1 MKEQNQLEGQEA
13 EMRYKSQME
22 KIKKKGRADSRDK
35 SEKDRGT
42 EMKPGTEKAMF
53 AEEKSE
59 EEMEQE
65 LETLLNQPQEQK
77 KKRRSPLAAVKNIR
91 NWSPKK
97 KKCGA
102 AVLAVAAAV
111 LVLRALAGGKSSAP
125 AVASMPLE
133 RGDVVSTLSLT
144 GPISG
149 TDSADVVS
157 NLHAEVLEIRVKEGD
172 RVEKGQVL
180 AVLDRTDAQKEVDI
194 AQNSYEL
201 AVSEYNE
208 NIRDT
213 RNGYE
218 KAVHCRINA
227 RNGADLIKIMTTG
240 GVFSQGDKAT
250 PHSHFSQEEIRAAVE
265 EAENMGSYVST
276 HAQATRGIKMALKN
290 GVKCI
295 EHGFYL
301 DEECIELM
309 VKNDCYL
316 VPTLAIMHA
325 SKLYFQEKEGVL
337 PYLKEKTEKSYEAHY
352 RSLEMARKARI
363 TVGVGCDFLGDAAFG
378 CPYSEATLEL
388 ERLCVA
394 GYTPMEVITMA
405 TKVNA
410 RLLQMED
417 QLGTLE
423 TGKLADVLLVEGRP
437 DEDIRVLRRSDHVK
451 LVVQD
456 GRIVKNAMPHTAK
469 A

>member
-1 MKEQNQLEGQEA
+1 MIVL
-13 EMRYKSQME
+13 
-22 KIKKKGRADSRDK
+22 KGRVLDGNGGAPIEKGAVVLEDNRIRLVCRQ
-35 SEKDRGT
+35 SELPDDPT
-42 EMKPGTEKAMF
+42 VEVY
-53 AEEKSE
+53 
-59 EEMEQE
+59 E
-65 LETLLNQPQEQK
+65 LENGTIMPGLIDAHVHMGWGSATAVDWISMTPQL
-77 KKRRSPLAAVKNIR
+77 SMA
-91 NWSPKK
+91 
-97 KKCGA
+97 
-102 AVLAVAAAV
+102 
-111 LVLRALAGGKSSAP
+111 RALRDMAQLRQQGYTAFRDLGSDVLLMRP
-125 AVASMPLE
+125 AVAEGLLDVPRIFGAGRIISQIGGH
-133 RGDVVSTLSLT
+133 GDVYQKLSLEASQRAYSPAFIVN
-144 GPISG
+144 GV
-149 TDSADVVS
+149 D
-157 NLHAEVLEIRVKEGD
+157 EVR
-172 RVEKGQVL
+172 R
-180 AVLDRTDAQKEVDI
+180 A
-194 AQNSYEL
+194 
-201 AVSEYNE
+201 
-208 NIRDT
+208 
-213 RNGYE
+213 
-218 KAVHCRINA
+218 CRINA

-325 SKLYFQEKEGVL
+325 SKLYFQGKEGVL

>member
-1 MKEQNQLEGQEA
+1 MIVLKGRVLDGNGGAPIEKGAVVLEDNRIRLVCRQNQLPDDPTA
-13 EMRYKSQME
+13 EVY
-22 KIKKKGRADSRDK
+22 
-35 SEKDRGT
+35 
-42 EMKPGTEKAMF
+42 
-53 AEEKSE
+53 
-59 EEMEQE
+59 E
-65 LETLLNQPQEQK
+65 LEDGTIMPGLIDAHVHMGWGSATAVDWISMTPQL
-77 KKRRSPLAAVKNIR
+77 SMA
-91 NWSPKK
+91 
-97 KKCGA
+97 
-102 AVLAVAAAV
+102 
-111 LVLRALAGGKSSAP
+111 RALRDMAQLRQQGYTAFRDLGSDVLLMRP
-125 AVASMPLE
+125 AVAEGLLDVPRIFGAGRIISQNGGH
-133 RGDVVSTLSLT
+133 GDVYQKLSLEASQRAYSPAFIVN
-144 GPISG
+144 GV
-149 TDSADVVS
+149 D
-157 NLHAEVLEIRVKEGD
+157 EVR
-172 RVEKGQVL
+172 R
-180 AVLDRTDAQKEVDI
+180 A
-194 AQNSYEL
+194 
-201 AVSEYNE
+201 
-208 NIRDT
+208 
-213 RNGYE
+213 
-218 KAVHCRINA
+218 CRINA

-325 SKLYFQEKEGVL
+325 SKLYFQGKEGVL

-352 RSLEMARKARI
+352 RSLEMARKAHI

>member
-1 MKEQNQLEGQEA
+1 MIVLKGRVLDGNGGAPIEKGAVVLEDNRIRLVCRQNQLPDDPTA
-13 EMRYKSQME
+13 EVY
-22 KIKKKGRADSRDK
+22 
-35 SEKDRGT
+35 
-42 EMKPGTEKAMF
+42 
-53 AEEKSE
+53 
-59 EEMEQE
+59 E
-65 LETLLNQPQEQK
+65 LEDGTIMPGLIDAHVHMGWGSATAVDWISMTPQL
-77 KKRRSPLAAVKNIR
+77 SMA
-91 NWSPKK
+91 
-97 KKCGA
+97 
-102 AVLAVAAAV
+102 
-111 LVLRALAGGKSSAP
+111 RALRDMAQLRQQGYTAFRDLGSDVLLMRP
-125 AVASMPLE
+125 AVAEGLLDVPRIFGAGRIISQIGGH
-133 RGDVVSTLSLT
+133 GDVYQKLSLEASQRAYSPAFIVN
-144 GPISG
+144 GV
-149 TDSADVVS
+149 D
-157 NLHAEVLEIRVKEGD
+157 EVR
-172 RVEKGQVL
+172 R
-180 AVLDRTDAQKEVDI
+180 A
-194 AQNSYEL
+194 
-201 AVSEYNE
+201 
-208 NIRDT
+208 
-213 RNGYE
+213 
-218 KAVHCRINA
+218 CRINA

-325 SKLYFQEKEGVL
+325 SKLYFQGKEGVL
-337 PYLKEKTEKSYEAHY
+337 PYLKEKTERSYEAHY
-352 RSLEMARKARI
+352 RSLEMARKAHI
-363 TVGVGCDFLGDAAFG
+363 TVGVGYDFLGDAAFG

>member
-1 MKEQNQLEGQEA
+1 MIVLKGRVLDGNGGAPIEKGAVVLEDNRIRLVCRQNQLPDDPTA
-13 EMRYKSQME
+13 EVY
-22 KIKKKGRADSRDK
+22 
-35 SEKDRGT
+35 
-42 EMKPGTEKAMF
+42 
-53 AEEKSE
+53 
-59 EEMEQE
+59 E
-65 LETLLNQPQEQK
+65 LEDGTIMPGLIDAHVHMGWGSATAVDWISMTPQL
-77 KKRRSPLAAVKNIR
+77 SMA
-91 NWSPKK
+91 
-97 KKCGA
+97 
-102 AVLAVAAAV
+102 
-111 LVLRALAGGKSSAP
+111 RALRDMAQLRQQGYTAFRDLGSDVLLMRP
-125 AVASMPLE
+125 AVAEGLLDVPRIFGAGRIISQIGGH
-133 RGDVVSTLSLT
+133 GDVYQKLSLEASQRAYSPAFIVN
-144 GPISG
+144 GV
-149 TDSADVVS
+149 D
-157 NLHAEVLEIRVKEGD
+157 EVR
-172 RVEKGQVL
+172 R
-180 AVLDRTDAQKEVDI
+180 A
-194 AQNSYEL
+194 
-201 AVSEYNE
+201 
-208 NIRDT
+208 
-213 RNGYE
+213 
-218 KAVHCRINA
+218 CRINA

-325 SKLYFQEKEGVL
+325 SKLYFQGKEGVL
-337 PYLKEKTEKSYEAHY
+337 PYLKEKTERSYEAHY
-352 RSLEMARKARI
+352 RSLEMARKAHI
-363 TVGVGCDFLGDAAFG
+363 TVGVGCDFLGDSAFG

-423 TGKLADVLLVEGRP
+423 TGKLADVLLVDGKP

>member
-1 MKEQNQLEGQEA
+1 MIVL
-13 EMRYKSQME
+13 
-22 KIKKKGRADSRDK
+22 KGRVLDGNGGAPIEKGAVVLEDNRIRLVCQQSELPDDS
-35 SEKDRGT
+35 T
-42 EMKPGTEKAMF
+42 
-53 AEEKSE
+53 AEVY
-59 EEMEQE
+59 E
-65 LETLLNQPQEQK
+65 LENGTIMPGLIDAHVHMGWGSATAVDWISMTPQL
-77 KKRRSPLAAVKNIR
+77 SIA
-91 NWSPKK
+91 
-97 KKCGA
+97 
-102 AVLAVAAAV
+102 
-111 LVLRALAGGKSSAP
+111 RALRDMAQLRQQGYTAFRDLGSDVLLMRP
-125 AVASMPLE
+125 AVAEGLLDVPRIFGAGRIISQIGGH
-133 RGDVVSTLSLT
+133 GDVYQKLSLEASQRAYSPAFIVN
-144 GPISG
+144 GV
-149 TDSADVVS
+149 D
-157 NLHAEVLEIRVKEGD
+157 EVR
-172 RVEKGQVL
+172 R
-180 AVLDRTDAQKEVDI
+180 A
-194 AQNSYEL
+194 
-201 AVSEYNE
+201 
-208 NIRDT
+208 
-213 RNGYE
+213 
-218 KAVHCRINA
+218 CRINA

-423 TGKLADVLLVEGRP
+423 SGKLADVLLVEGRP

-451 LVVQD
+451 LVIQD

>member
-1 MKEQNQLEGQEA
+1 MIVLKGRVLDGNGGAPIEKGAVVLEDNRIRLVCRQNQLPDDPTA
-13 EMRYKSQME
+13 EVY
-22 KIKKKGRADSRDK
+22 
-35 SEKDRGT
+35 
-42 EMKPGTEKAMF
+42 
-53 AEEKSE
+53 
-59 EEMEQE
+59 E
-65 LETLLNQPQEQK
+65 LEDGTIMPGLIDAHVHMGWGSATAVDWISMTPQL
-77 KKRRSPLAAVKNIR
+77 SMA
-91 NWSPKK
+91 
-97 KKCGA
+97 
-102 AVLAVAAAV
+102 
-111 LVLRALAGGKSSAP
+111 RALRDMAQLRQQGYTAFRDLGSDVLLMRP
-125 AVASMPLE
+125 AVAEGLLDVPRIFGAGRIISQIGGH
-133 RGDVVSTLSLT
+133 GDVYQKLSLEASQRAYSPAFIVN
-144 GPISG
+144 GV
-149 TDSADVVS
+149 D
-157 NLHAEVLEIRVKEGD
+157 EVR
-172 RVEKGQVL
+172 R
-180 AVLDRTDAQKEVDI
+180 A
-194 AQNSYEL
+194 
-201 AVSEYNE
+201 
-208 NIRDT
+208 
-213 RNGYE
+213 
-218 KAVHCRINA
+218 CRINA

-325 SKLYFQEKEGVL
+325 SKLYFQGKEGVL
-337 PYLKEKTEKSYEAHY
+337 PYLKEKTERSYEAHY
-352 RSLEMARKARI
+352 RSLEMARKAHI
-363 TVGVGCDFLGDAAFG
+363 TVGVGCDFLGDAAFR

>member
-1 MKEQNQLEGQEA
+1 MIVL
-13 EMRYKSQME
+13 
-22 KIKKKGRADSRDK
+22 KGRVLDGNGGAPIEKGAVVLEDNRIRLVCRQ
-35 SEKDRGT
+35 SELPDDPT
-42 EMKPGTEKAMF
+42 
-53 AEEKSE
+53 AEVY
-59 EEMEQE
+59 E
-65 LETLLNQPQEQK
+65 LEDGTIMPGLIDAHVHMGWGSATAVDWISMTPQL
-77 KKRRSPLAAVKNIR
+77 SMA
-91 NWSPKK
+91 
-97 KKCGA
+97 
-102 AVLAVAAAV
+102 
-111 LVLRALAGGKSSAP
+111 RALRDMAQLRQQGYTAFRDLGSDVLLMRP
-125 AVASMPLE
+125 AVAEGLLDVPRIFGAGRIISQIGGH
-133 RGDVVSTLSLT
+133 GDVYQKLSLEASQRAYSPAFIVN
-144 GPISG
+144 GV
-149 TDSADVVS
+149 D
-157 NLHAEVLEIRVKEGD
+157 EVR
-172 RVEKGQVL
+172 R
-180 AVLDRTDAQKEVDI
+180 A
-194 AQNSYEL
+194 
-201 AVSEYNE
+201 
-208 NIRDT
+208 
-213 RNGYE
+213 
-218 KAVHCRINA
+218 CRINA

-316 VPTLAIMHA
+316 VPTPAIMHA
-325 SKLYFQEKEGVL
+325 SKLYFQGKEGVL
-337 PYLKEKTEKSYEAHY
+337 PYLKEKTERSYEAHY
-352 RSLEMARKARI
+352 RSLEMARKAHI

-423 TGKLADVLLVEGRP
+423 TGKLADVLLVEGKP

>member
-1 MKEQNQLEGQEA
+1 MIVL
-13 EMRYKSQME
+13 
-22 KIKKKGRADSRDK
+22 KGRVLDGNGGAPIEKGAVVLEDNRIRMVCRQ
-35 SEKDRGT
+35 SELPDDPT
-42 EMKPGTEKAMF
+42 
-53 AEEKSE
+53 AEVY
-59 EEMEQE
+59 E
-65 LETLLNQPQEQK
+65 LEDGTIMPGLIDAHVHMGWGSATAVDWISMTPQLSMARALRDMAQLRQQGYTAFRDLGSDVLLM
-77 KKRRSPLAAVKNIR
+77 RS
-91 NWSPKK
+91 
-97 KKCGA
+97 
-102 AVLAVAAAV
+102 AVAEGLLDV
-111 LVLRALAGGKSSAP
+111 PRIFGAGRIISQIDGH
-125 AVASMPLE
+125 
-133 RGDVVSTLSLT
+133 GDVYQKLSLEASQRAYSPAFIVN
-144 GPISG
+144 GV
-149 TDSADVVS
+149 D
-157 NLHAEVLEIRVKEGD
+157 EVR
-172 RVEKGQVL
+172 R
-180 AVLDRTDAQKEVDI
+180 A
-194 AQNSYEL
+194 
-201 AVSEYNE
+201 
-208 NIRDT
+208 
-213 RNGYE
+213 
-218 KAVHCRINA
+218 CRINA

-325 SKLYFQEKEGVL
+325 SKLYFQGKEGVL

-352 RSLEMARKARI
+352 RSLEMARKAHI

>member
-1 MKEQNQLEGQEA
+1 MIVL
-13 EMRYKSQME
+13 
-22 KIKKKGRADSRDK
+22 KGRVLDGNGGAPIEKGAVVLEDNRIRMVCRQ
-35 SEKDRGT
+35 SELPDDPT
-42 EMKPGTEKAMF
+42 
-53 AEEKSE
+53 AEVY
-59 EEMEQE
+59 E
-65 LETLLNQPQEQK
+65 LEDGTIMPGLIDAHVHMGWGSATAVDWISMTPQL
-77 KKRRSPLAAVKNIR
+77 SMA
-91 NWSPKK
+91 
-97 KKCGA
+97 
-102 AVLAVAAAV
+102 
-111 LVLRALAGGKSSAP
+111 RALRDMAQLRQQGYTAFRDLGSDVLLMRP
-125 AVASMPLE
+125 AVAEGLLDVPRIFGAGRIISQIGGH
-133 RGDVVSTLSLT
+133 GDVYQKLSLEASQRAYSPAFIVN
-144 GPISG
+144 GV
-149 TDSADVVS
+149 D
-157 NLHAEVLEIRVKEGD
+157 EVR
-172 RVEKGQVL
+172 R
-180 AVLDRTDAQKEVDI
+180 A
-194 AQNSYEL
+194 
-201 AVSEYNE
+201 
-208 NIRDT
+208 
-213 RNGYE
+213 
-218 KAVHCRINA
+218 CRINA

-325 SKLYFQEKEGVL
+325 SKLYFQGKEGVL

-352 RSLEMARKARI
+352 RALEMARKAHI

>member
-1 MKEQNQLEGQEA
+1 MIVL
-13 EMRYKSQME
+13 
-22 KIKKKGRADSRDK
+22 KGRVLDGNGGAPI
-35 SEKDRGT
+35 EKGAVVLEDNRIRLVCQQSQLPDNPT
-42 EMKPGTEKAMF
+42 
-53 AEEKSE
+53 AEVY
-59 EEMEQE
+59 E
-65 LETLLNQPQEQK
+65 LEDGTIMPGLIDAHVHMGWGSATAVDWISMTPQL
-77 KKRRSPLAAVKNIR
+77 SMA
-91 NWSPKK
+91 
-97 KKCGA
+97 
-102 AVLAVAAAV
+102 
-111 LVLRALAGGKSSAP
+111 RALRDMAQLRQQGYTAFRDLGSDVLLMRP
-125 AVASMPLE
+125 AVAEGLLDVPRIFSAG
-133 RGDVVSTLSLT
+133 RIISQIGGHGDVYQKLSLEASQRAYSPAFIVN
-144 GPISG
+144 GV
-149 TDSADVVS
+149 D
-157 NLHAEVLEIRVKEGD
+157 EVR
-172 RVEKGQVL
+172 R
-180 AVLDRTDAQKEVDI
+180 A
-194 AQNSYEL
+194 
-201 AVSEYNE
+201 
-208 NIRDT
+208 
-213 RNGYE
+213 
-218 KAVHCRINA
+218 CRINA

-325 SKLYFQEKEGVL
+325 SKLYFQGKEGVL

-363 TVGVGCDFLGDAAFG
+363 TVGVGCDFLGDTAFG

>member
-1 MKEQNQLEGQEA
+1 MIVLKGRVLDGNGGAPIEKGAVVLEDNRIRLVCRQNQLPDDPTA
-13 EMRYKSQME
+13 EVY
-22 KIKKKGRADSRDK
+22 
-35 SEKDRGT
+35 
-42 EMKPGTEKAMF
+42 
-53 AEEKSE
+53 
-59 EEMEQE
+59 E
-65 LETLLNQPQEQK
+65 LEDGTIMPGLIDAHVHMGWGSATAVDWISMTPQL
-77 KKRRSPLAAVKNIR
+77 SMA
-91 NWSPKK
+91 
-97 KKCGA
+97 
-102 AVLAVAAAV
+102 
-111 LVLRALAGGKSSAP
+111 RALRDMAQLRQQGYTAFRDLGSDVLLMRP
-125 AVASMPLE
+125 AVAEGLLDVPRIFGAGRIISQIGGH
-133 RGDVVSTLSLT
+133 GDVYQKLSLEASQRAYSPAFIVN
-144 GPISG
+144 GV
-149 TDSADVVS
+149 D
-157 NLHAEVLEIRVKEGD
+157 EVR
-172 RVEKGQVL
+172 R
-180 AVLDRTDAQKEVDI
+180 A
-194 AQNSYEL
+194 
-201 AVSEYNE
+201 
-208 NIRDT
+208 
-213 RNGYE
+213 
-218 KAVHCRINA
+218 CRINA

-325 SKLYFQEKEGVL
+325 SKLYFQGKEGVL

-352 RSLEMARKARI
+352 RSLEMARKAHI

-423 TGKLADVLLVEGRP
+423 TGKLADVLLVDGKP

-451 LVVQD
+451 LVIQD

>member
-1 MKEQNQLEGQEA
+1 MIVL
-13 EMRYKSQME
+13 
-22 KIKKKGRADSRDK
+22 KGRVLDGNGGAPIEKGAVVLEDNRIRLVCRQ
-35 SEKDRGT
+35 SELPDDPT
-42 EMKPGTEKAMF
+42 
-53 AEEKSE
+53 AEVY
-59 EEMEQE
+59 E
-65 LETLLNQPQEQK
+65 LENGTIMPGLIDAHVHMGWGSATAVDWISMTPQL
-77 KKRRSPLAAVKNIR
+77 SMA
-91 NWSPKK
+91 
-97 KKCGA
+97 
-102 AVLAVAAAV
+102 
-111 LVLRALAGGKSSAP
+111 RALRDMAQLRQQGYTAFRDLGSDVLLMRP
-125 AVASMPLE
+125 AVAEGLLDVPRIFGAGRIISQIGGH
-133 RGDVVSTLSLT
+133 GDVYQKLSLEASQRAYSPAFIVN
-144 GPISG
+144 GV
-149 TDSADVVS
+149 D
-157 NLHAEVLEIRVKEGD
+157 EVR
-172 RVEKGQVL
+172 R
-180 AVLDRTDAQKEVDI
+180 A
-194 AQNSYEL
+194 
-201 AVSEYNE
+201 
-208 NIRDT
+208 
-213 RNGYE
+213 
-218 KAVHCRINA
+218 CRINA

-325 SKLYFQEKEGVL
+325 SKLYFQGKEGVL

-352 RSLEMARKARI
+352 RSLEMARKAHI

-378 CPYSEATLEL
+378 CSYSEATLEL

-423 TGKLADVLLVEGRP
+423 SGKLADVLLVEGRP

-451 LVVQD
+451 LVIQD

>member
-1 MKEQNQLEGQEA
+1 MIVL
-13 EMRYKSQME
+13 
-22 KIKKKGRADSRDK
+22 KGRVLDGNGGAPIEKGAVVLEDDRIRLVCRQ
-35 SEKDRGT
+35 SELPDDPT
-42 EMKPGTEKAMF
+42 
-53 AEEKSE
+53 AEVY
-59 EEMEQE
+59 E
-65 LETLLNQPQEQK
+65 LEDGTIMPGLIDAHVHMGWGSATAVDWISMTPQL
-77 KKRRSPLAAVKNIR
+77 SMA
-91 NWSPKK
+91 
-97 KKCGA
+97 
-102 AVLAVAAAV
+102 
-111 LVLRALAGGKSSAP
+111 RALRDMAQLRQQGYTAFRDLGSDVLLMRP
-125 AVASMPLE
+125 AVAEGLLDVPRIFGAGRIISQIGG
-133 RGDVVSTLSLT
+133 RGDVYQKLSLEASQRAYSPAFIVN
-144 GPISG
+144 GV
-149 TDSADVVS
+149 D
-157 NLHAEVLEIRVKEGD
+157 EVR
-172 RVEKGQVL
+172 R
-180 AVLDRTDAQKEVDI
+180 A
-194 AQNSYEL
+194 
-201 AVSEYNE
+201 
-208 NIRDT
+208 
-213 RNGYE
+213 
-218 KAVHCRINA
+218 CRINA

-250 PHSHFSQEEIRAAVE
+250 PHSHFSQEEIRVAVE

-325 SKLYFQEKEGVL
+325 SKLYFQGKEGVL
-337 PYLKEKTEKSYEAHY
+337 PYLKEKTERSYEAHY
-352 RSLEMARKARI
+352 RSLEMARKAHI

-378 CPYSEATLEL
+378 CSYSEATLEL

>member
-1 MKEQNQLEGQEA
+1 MIVL
-13 EMRYKSQME
+13 
-22 KIKKKGRADSRDK
+22 KGRVLDGNGGAPIEKGAVVLEDNRIRLVCRQ
-35 SEKDRGT
+35 SELPDDPT
-42 EMKPGTEKAMF
+42 VEVY
-53 AEEKSE
+53 
-59 EEMEQE
+59 E
-65 LETLLNQPQEQK
+65 LENGTIMPGLIDAHVHMGWGSATAVDWISMTPQL
-77 KKRRSPLAAVKNIR
+77 SMA
-91 NWSPKK
+91 
-97 KKCGA
+97 
-102 AVLAVAAAV
+102 
-111 LVLRALAGGKSSAP
+111 RALRDMAQLRQQGYTAFRDLGSDVLLMRP
-125 AVASMPLE
+125 AVAEGLLDVPRIFGAGRIISQIGGH
-133 RGDVVSTLSLT
+133 GDVYQKLSLEASQRAYSPAFIVN
-144 GPISG
+144 GV
-149 TDSADVVS
+149 D
-157 NLHAEVLEIRVKEGD
+157 EVR
-172 RVEKGQVL
+172 R
-180 AVLDRTDAQKEVDI
+180 A
-194 AQNSYEL
+194 
-201 AVSEYNE
+201 
-208 NIRDT
+208 
-213 RNGYE
+213 
-218 KAVHCRINA
+218 CRINA

-276 HAQATRGIKMALKN
+276 HAQVTRGIKMALKN

-325 SKLYFQEKEGVL
+325 SKLYFQGKEGVL

-410 RLLQMED
+410 RLLQMEE

-423 TGKLADVLLVEGRP
+423 SGKLADVLLVDGKP

-451 LVVQD
+451 LVIQD

>member
-1 MKEQNQLEGQEA
+1 MIVL
-13 EMRYKSQME
+13 
-22 KIKKKGRADSRDK
+22 KGRVLDGNGGAPIEKGAVVLEDDRIRLVCQQ
-35 SEKDRGT
+35 SELPDDPT
-42 EMKPGTEKAMF
+42 
-53 AEEKSE
+53 AEVY
-59 EEMEQE
+59 E
-65 LETLLNQPQEQK
+65 LEDGTIMPGLIDAHVHMGWGSATAVDWISMTPQL
-77 KKRRSPLAAVKNIR
+77 SMA
-91 NWSPKK
+91 
-97 KKCGA
+97 
-102 AVLAVAAAV
+102 
-111 LVLRALAGGKSSAP
+111 RALRDMAQLRQQGYTAFRDLGSDVLLMRP
-125 AVASMPLE
+125 AVAEGLLDVPRIFGAGRIISQIGGH
-133 RGDVVSTLSLT
+133 GDVYQKLSLEASQRAYSPAFIVN
-144 GPISG
+144 GV
-149 TDSADVVS
+149 D
-157 NLHAEVLEIRVKEGD
+157 EVR
-172 RVEKGQVL
+172 R
-180 AVLDRTDAQKEVDI
+180 A
-194 AQNSYEL
+194 
-201 AVSEYNE
+201 
-208 NIRDT
+208 
-213 RNGYE
+213 
-218 KAVHCRINA
+218 CRINA

-325 SKLYFQEKEGVL
+325 SKLYFQGKEGVL
-337 PYLKEKTEKSYEAHY
+337 PYLKEKTERSYETHY
-352 RSLEMARKARI
+352 RSLEMARKAHI

-423 TGKLADVLLVEGRP
+423 SGKLADVLLVEGKP

>member
-1 MKEQNQLEGQEA
+1 MIVL
-13 EMRYKSQME
+13 
-22 KIKKKGRADSRDK
+22 KGRVLDGNGGAPIEKGAVVLEDDRIRLACRQ
-35 SEKDRGT
+35 SELPDDPT
-42 EMKPGTEKAMF
+42 
-53 AEEKSE
+53 AEVY
-59 EEMEQE
+59 E
-65 LETLLNQPQEQK
+65 LEDGTIMPGLIDAHVHMGWGSATAVDWISMTPQL
-77 KKRRSPLAAVKNIR
+77 SMA
-91 NWSPKK
+91 
-97 KKCGA
+97 
-102 AVLAVAAAV
+102 
-111 LVLRALAGGKSSAP
+111 RALRDMAQLRQQGYTAFRDLGSDVLLMRP
-125 AVASMPLE
+125 AVAEGLLDVPRIFGAGRIISQIGGH
-133 RGDVVSTLSLT
+133 GDVYQKLSLEASQRAYSPAFIVN
-144 GPISG
+144 GV
-149 TDSADVVS
+149 D
-157 NLHAEVLEIRVKEGD
+157 EVR
-172 RVEKGQVL
+172 R
-180 AVLDRTDAQKEVDI
+180 A
-194 AQNSYEL
+194 
-201 AVSEYNE
+201 
-208 NIRDT
+208 
-213 RNGYE
+213 
-218 KAVHCRINA
+218 CRINA

-325 SKLYFQEKEGVL
+325 SKLYFQGKEGVL
-337 PYLKEKTEKSYEAHY
+337 PYLKEKTERSYEAHY
-352 RSLEMARKARI
+352 RSLEMARKAHI

>member
-1 MKEQNQLEGQEA
+1 MIVL
-13 EMRYKSQME
+13 
-22 KIKKKGRADSRDK
+22 KGRVLDGNGGAPIEKGAVVLEDNRIRLVCRQ
-35 SEKDRGT
+35 SELPDDPT
-42 EMKPGTEKAMF
+42 
-53 AEEKSE
+53 AEVY
-59 EEMEQE
+59 E
-65 LETLLNQPQEQK
+65 LEDGTIMPGLIDAHVHMGWGSATAVDWISMTPQL
-77 KKRRSPLAAVKNIR
+77 SMA
-91 NWSPKK
+91 
-97 KKCGA
+97 
-102 AVLAVAAAV
+102 
-111 LVLRALAGGKSSAP
+111 RALRDMAQLRQQGYTAFRDLGSDVLLMRP
-125 AVASMPLE
+125 AVAEGLLDVPRIFGAGRIISQIGGH
-133 RGDVVSTLSLT
+133 GDVYQKLSLEASQRAYSPAFIVN
-144 GPISG
+144 GV
-149 TDSADVVS
+149 D
-157 NLHAEVLEIRVKEGD
+157 EVR
-172 RVEKGQVL
+172 R
-180 AVLDRTDAQKEVDI
+180 A
-194 AQNSYEL
+194 
-201 AVSEYNE
+201 
-208 NIRDT
+208 
-213 RNGYE
+213 
-218 KAVHCRINA
+218 CRINA

-250 PHSHFSQEEIRAAVE
+250 PHSHFSQEIRAAVE

-325 SKLYFQEKEGVL
+325 SKLYFQGKEGVL
-337 PYLKEKTEKSYEAHY
+337 PYLKEKTERSYEAHY
-352 RSLEMARKARI
+352 RSLEMARKAHI

>member
-1 MKEQNQLEGQEA
+1 MLEDNRIRMVCRQSELPDDPTA
-13 EMRYKSQME
+13 EVY
-22 KIKKKGRADSRDK
+22 
-35 SEKDRGT
+35 
-42 EMKPGTEKAMF
+42 
-53 AEEKSE
+53 
-59 EEMEQE
+59 E
-65 LETLLNQPQEQK
+65 LEDGTIMPGLIDAHVHMGWGSATAVDWISMTPQLSMARALRDMAQLRQQGYTAFRDLGSDVLLM
-77 KKRRSPLAAVKNIR
+77 RS
-91 NWSPKK
+91 
-97 KKCGA
+97 
-102 AVLAVAAAV
+102 AVAEGLLDV
-111 LVLRALAGGKSSAP
+111 PRIFGAGRIISQIGGH
-125 AVASMPLE
+125 
-133 RGDVVSTLSLT
+133 GDVYQKLSLEASQRAYSPAFIVN
-144 GPISG
+144 GV
-149 TDSADVVS
+149 D
-157 NLHAEVLEIRVKEGD
+157 EVR
-172 RVEKGQVL
+172 R
-180 AVLDRTDAQKEVDI
+180 A
-194 AQNSYEL
+194 
-201 AVSEYNE
+201 
-208 NIRDT
+208 
-213 RNGYE
+213 
-218 KAVHCRINA
+218 CRINA

-325 SKLYFQEKEGVL
+325 SKLYFQGKEGVL

-352 RSLEMARKARI
+352 RSLEMARKAHI

>member
-1 MKEQNQLEGQEA
+1 MIVL
-13 EMRYKSQME
+13 
-22 KIKKKGRADSRDK
+22 KGRVLDGNGGAPIEKGAVVLEDNRIRLVCRQ
-35 SEKDRGT
+35 SELPDDPT
-42 EMKPGTEKAMF
+42 
-53 AEEKSE
+53 AEVY
-59 EEMEQE
+59 E
-65 LETLLNQPQEQK
+65 LENGTIMPGLIDAHVHMGWGSATAVDWISMTPQL
-77 KKRRSPLAAVKNIR
+77 SMA
-91 NWSPKK
+91 
-97 KKCGA
+97 
-102 AVLAVAAAV
+102 
-111 LVLRALAGGKSSAP
+111 RALRDMAQLRQQGYTAFRDLGSDVLLMRP
-125 AVASMPLE
+125 AVAEGLLDVPRIFGAGRIISQIGGH
-133 RGDVVSTLSLT
+133 GDVYQKLSLEASQRAYSPAFIVN
-144 GPISG
+144 GV
-149 TDSADVVS
+149 D
-157 NLHAEVLEIRVKEGD
+157 EVR
-172 RVEKGQVL
+172 R
-180 AVLDRTDAQKEVDI
+180 A
-194 AQNSYEL
+194 
-201 AVSEYNE
+201 
-208 NIRDT
+208 
-213 RNGYE
+213 
-218 KAVHCRINA
+218 CRINA

-325 SKLYFQEKEGVL
+325 SKLYFQGKEGVL

-352 RSLEMARKARI
+352 RSLEMARKAHI

-378 CPYSEATLEL
+378 CSYSEATLEL

-423 TGKLADVLLVEGRP
+423 TGKLADVLLVDGKP
-437 DEDIRVLRRSDHVK
+437 DENIRVLRRSDHVK
-451 LVVQD
+451 LVIQD

>member
-1 MKEQNQLEGQEA
+1 MIVL
-13 EMRYKSQME
+13 
-22 KIKKKGRADSRDK
+22 KGRVLDGNGGAPIEKGAVVLEDNRIRMVCRQ
-35 SEKDRGT
+35 SELPDDPT
-42 EMKPGTEKAMF
+42 
-53 AEEKSE
+53 AEVY
-59 EEMEQE
+59 E
-65 LETLLNQPQEQK
+65 LEDGTIMPGLIDAHVHMGWGSATAVDWISMTPQL
-77 KKRRSPLAAVKNIR
+77 SMA
-91 NWSPKK
+91 
-97 KKCGA
+97 
-102 AVLAVAAAV
+102 
-111 LVLRALAGGKSSAP
+111 RALRDMAQLRQQGYTAFRDLGSDVLLMRP
-125 AVASMPLE
+125 AVAEGLLDVPRIFGAGRIISQIGGH
-133 RGDVVSTLSLT
+133 GDVYQKLSLEASQRAYSPAFIDN
-144 GPISG
+144 GV
-149 TDSADVVS
+149 D
-157 NLHAEVLEIRVKEGD
+157 EVR
-172 RVEKGQVL
+172 R
-180 AVLDRTDAQKEVDI
+180 A
-194 AQNSYEL
+194 
-201 AVSEYNE
+201 
-208 NIRDT
+208 
-213 RNGYE
+213 
-218 KAVHCRINA
+218 CRINA

-276 HAQATRGIKMALKN
+276 HAQATRGIKIALKN

-325 SKLYFQEKEGVL
+325 SKLYFQGKEGVL
-337 PYLKEKTEKSYEAHY
+337 PYLKEKTERSYEAHY
-352 RSLEMARKARI
+352 RSLEMARKAHI

-378 CPYSEATLEL
+378 CSYSEATLEL

>member
-1 MKEQNQLEGQEA
+1 MIVL
-13 EMRYKSQME
+13 
-22 KIKKKGRADSRDK
+22 KGRVLDGNGGAPIEKGAVVLEDNRIRLVCRQ
-35 SEKDRGT
+35 SELPDDPT
-42 EMKPGTEKAMF
+42 
-53 AEEKSE
+53 AEVY
-59 EEMEQE
+59 E
-65 LETLLNQPQEQK
+65 LEDGTIMPGLIDAHVHMGWGSATAVDWISMTPQL
-77 KKRRSPLAAVKNIR
+77 SMA
-91 NWSPKK
+91 
-97 KKCGA
+97 
-102 AVLAVAAAV
+102 
-111 LVLRALAGGKSSAP
+111 RALRDMAQLRQQGYTAFRDLGSDVLLMRP
-125 AVASMPLE
+125 AVAEGLLDVPRIFGAGRIISQIGGH
-133 RGDVVSTLSLT
+133 GDVYQKLSLEASQRAYSPAFIVN
-144 GPISG
+144 GV
-149 TDSADVVS
+149 D
-157 NLHAEVLEIRVKEGD
+157 EVR
-172 RVEKGQVL
+172 R
-180 AVLDRTDAQKEVDI
+180 A
-194 AQNSYEL
+194 
-201 AVSEYNE
+201 
-208 NIRDT
+208 
-213 RNGYE
+213 
-218 KAVHCRINA
+218 CRINA

-325 SKLYFQEKEGVL
+325 SKLYFQGKEGVL

-363 TVGVGCDFLGDAAFG
+363 TVGIGCDFLGDAAFG
-378 CPYSEATLEL
+378 CSYSEATLEL

-423 TGKLADVLLVEGRP
+423 SGKLADVLLVDGKP

-451 LVVQD
+451 LVIQD

>member
-1 MKEQNQLEGQEA
+1 MIVL
-13 EMRYKSQME
+13 
-22 KIKKKGRADSRDK
+22 KGRVLDGNGGAPIEKGAVVLEDNRIRLVCRQ
-35 SEKDRGT
+35 SELPDDPT
-42 EMKPGTEKAMF
+42 VEVY
-53 AEEKSE
+53 
-59 EEMEQE
+59 E
-65 LETLLNQPQEQK
+65 LENGTIMPGLIDAHVHMGWGSATAVDWISMTPQL
-77 KKRRSPLAAVKNIR
+77 SMA
-91 NWSPKK
+91 
-97 KKCGA
+97 
-102 AVLAVAAAV
+102 
-111 LVLRALAGGKSSAP
+111 RALRDMAQLRQQGYTAFRDLGSDVLLMRP
-125 AVASMPLE
+125 AVAEGLLDVPRIFGAGRIISQIGGH
-133 RGDVVSTLSLT
+133 GDVYQKLSLEASQRAYSPAFIVN
-144 GPISG
+144 GV
-149 TDSADVVS
+149 D
-157 NLHAEVLEIRVKEGD
+157 EVR
-172 RVEKGQVL
+172 R
-180 AVLDRTDAQKEVDI
+180 A
-194 AQNSYEL
+194 
-201 AVSEYNE
+201 
-208 NIRDT
+208 
-213 RNGYE
+213 
-218 KAVHCRINA
+218 CRINA

-301 DEECIELM
+301 DEECIEVM
-309 VKNDCYL
+309 VKTDCYL

-325 SKLYFQEKEGVL
+325 SKLYFQGKEGVL

-352 RSLEMARKARI
+352 RSLEMARKAHI

-451 LVVQD
+451 LVIQD

>member
-1 MKEQNQLEGQEA
+1 MIVL
-13 EMRYKSQME
+13 
-22 KIKKKGRADSRDK
+22 KGRVLDGNGGAPI
-35 SEKDRGT
+35 EKGAVVLEDNRIRLVFRQSQL
-42 EMKPGTEKAMF
+42 PDDPA
-53 AEEKSE
+53 AEVY
-59 EEMEQE
+59 E
-65 LETLLNQPQEQK
+65 LENGTIMPGLIDAHVHMGWGSATAVDWISMTPQL
-77 KKRRSPLAAVKNIR
+77 SMA
-91 NWSPKK
+91 
-97 KKCGA
+97 
-102 AVLAVAAAV
+102 
-111 LVLRALAGGKSSAP
+111 RALRDMAQLRQQGYTAFRDLGSDVLLMRP
-125 AVASMPLE
+125 AVAEGLLDVPRIFGAGRIISQIGGH
-133 RGDVVSTLSLT
+133 GDVYQKLSLEASQRAYSPAFIVN
-144 GPISG
+144 GV
-149 TDSADVVS
+149 D
-157 NLHAEVLEIRVKEGD
+157 EVR
-172 RVEKGQVL
+172 R
-180 AVLDRTDAQKEVDI
+180 A
-194 AQNSYEL
+194 
-201 AVSEYNE
+201 
-208 NIRDT
+208 
-213 RNGYE
+213 
-218 KAVHCRINA
+218 CRINA

-325 SKLYFQEKEGVL
+325 SKLYFQGKEGVL

-378 CPYSEATLEL
+378 CSYSEATLEL

-423 TGKLADVLLVEGRP
+423 SGKLADVLLVDGKP

-451 LVVQD
+451 LVIQD

>member
-1 MKEQNQLEGQEA
+1 MIVL
-13 EMRYKSQME
+13 
-22 KIKKKGRADSRDK
+22 KGRVLDGNGGAPI
-35 SEKDRGT
+35 EKGAVVLEDNRIRLVCRQSQL
-42 EMKPGTEKAMF
+42 PDDPA
-53 AEEKSE
+53 AEVY
-59 EEMEQE
+59 E
-65 LETLLNQPQEQK
+65 LENGTIMPGLIDAHVHMGWGSATAVDWISMTPQL
-77 KKRRSPLAAVKNIR
+77 SMA
-91 NWSPKK
+91 
-97 KKCGA
+97 
-102 AVLAVAAAV
+102 
-111 LVLRALAGGKSSAP
+111 RALRDMAQLRQQGYTAFRDLGSDVLLMRP
-125 AVASMPLE
+125 AVAEGLLDVPRIFGAGRIISQIGGH
-133 RGDVVSTLSLT
+133 GDVYQKLSLEASQRAYSPAFIVN
-144 GPISG
+144 GV
-149 TDSADVVS
+149 D
-157 NLHAEVLEIRVKEGD
+157 EVR
-172 RVEKGQVL
+172 R
-180 AVLDRTDAQKEVDI
+180 A
-194 AQNSYEL
+194 
-201 AVSEYNE
+201 
-208 NIRDT
+208 
-213 RNGYE
+213 
-218 KAVHCRINA
+218 CRINA

-276 HAQATRGIKMALKN
+276 HVQATRGIKMALKN

-325 SKLYFQEKEGVL
+325 SKLYFQGKEGVL

-378 CPYSEATLEL
+378 CSYSEATLEL

-423 TGKLADVLLVEGRP
+423 SGKLADVLLVDGKP

-451 LVVQD
+451 LVIQD

>member
-1 MKEQNQLEGQEA
+1 MIVL
-13 EMRYKSQME
+13 
-22 KIKKKGRADSRDK
+22 KGRVLDGNGGAPIEKGAVVLEDNRIRLVCRQ
-35 SEKDRGT
+35 SELPDDPT
-42 EMKPGTEKAMF
+42 VEVY
-53 AEEKSE
+53 
-59 EEMEQE
+59 E
-65 LETLLNQPQEQK
+65 LENGTIMPGLIDAHVHMGWGSATAVDWISMTPQL
-77 KKRRSPLAAVKNIR
+77 SMA
-91 NWSPKK
+91 
-97 KKCGA
+97 
-102 AVLAVAAAV
+102 
-111 LVLRALAGGKSSAP
+111 RALRDMAQLRQQGYTAFRDLGSDVLLMRP
-125 AVASMPLE
+125 AVAEGLLDVPRIFGAGRIISQIGGH
-133 RGDVVSTLSLT
+133 GDVYQKLSLEASQRAYSPAFIVN
-144 GPISG
+144 GV
-149 TDSADVVS
+149 D
-157 NLHAEVLEIRVKEGD
+157 EVR
-172 RVEKGQVL
+172 R
-180 AVLDRTDAQKEVDI
+180 A
-194 AQNSYEL
+194 
-201 AVSEYNE
+201 
-208 NIRDT
+208 
-213 RNGYE
+213 
-218 KAVHCRINA
+218 CRINA

-325 SKLYFQEKEGVL
+325 SKLYFQGKEGVL

-410 RLLQMED
+410 RLLQMEE

-423 TGKLADVLLVEGRP
+423 SGKLADVLLVDGKP

-451 LVVQD
+451 LVIQD

>member
-1 MKEQNQLEGQEA
+1 MIVL
-13 EMRYKSQME
+13 
-22 KIKKKGRADSRDK
+22 KGRVLDGNGGAPIEKGAVVLEDNRIRLVCQQSELPDDS
-35 SEKDRGT
+35 T
-42 EMKPGTEKAMF
+42 
-53 AEEKSE
+53 AEVY
-59 EEMEQE
+59 E
-65 LETLLNQPQEQK
+65 LENGTIMPGLIDAHVHMGWGSATAVDWISMTPQL
-77 KKRRSPLAAVKNIR
+77 SMA
-91 NWSPKK
+91 
-97 KKCGA
+97 
-102 AVLAVAAAV
+102 
-111 LVLRALAGGKSSAP
+111 RALRDMAQLRQQGYTAFRDLGSDVLLMRP
-125 AVASMPLE
+125 AVAEGLLDVPRIFGAGRIISQIGGH
-133 RGDVVSTLSLT
+133 GDVYQKLSLEASQRAYSPAFIVN
-144 GPISG
+144 GV
-149 TDSADVVS
+149 D
-157 NLHAEVLEIRVKEGD
+157 EVR
-172 RVEKGQVL
+172 R
-180 AVLDRTDAQKEVDI
+180 A
-194 AQNSYEL
+194 
-201 AVSEYNE
+201 
-208 NIRDT
+208 
-213 RNGYE
+213 
-218 KAVHCRINA
+218 CRINA

-325 SKLYFQEKEGVL
+325 SKLYFQGKEGVL

-352 RSLEMARKARI
+352 RSLEMARKAHI

-423 TGKLADVLLVEGRP
+423 TGKLADVLLVEGKP

>member
-1 MKEQNQLEGQEA
+1 MIVL
-13 EMRYKSQME
+13 
-22 KIKKKGRADSRDK
+22 KGRVLDGNGGAPI
-35 SEKDRGT
+35 EKGAVVLEDNRIRLVCRQSQL
-42 EMKPGTEKAMF
+42 PDDPA
-53 AEEKSE
+53 AEVY
-59 EEMEQE
+59 E
-65 LETLLNQPQEQK
+65 LENGTIMPGLIDAHVHMGWGSATAVDWISMTPQL
-77 KKRRSPLAAVKNIR
+77 SMA
-91 NWSPKK
+91 
-97 KKCGA
+97 
-102 AVLAVAAAV
+102 
-111 LVLRALAGGKSSAP
+111 RALRDMAQLRQQGYTAFRDLGSDVLLMRP
-125 AVASMPLE
+125 AVAEGLLDVPRIFGAGRIISQIGGH
-133 RGDVVSTLSLT
+133 GDVYQKLSLEASQRAYSPAFIVN
-144 GPISG
+144 GV
-149 TDSADVVS
+149 D
-157 NLHAEVLEIRVKEGD
+157 EVR
-172 RVEKGQVL
+172 R
-180 AVLDRTDAQKEVDI
+180 A
-194 AQNSYEL
+194 
-201 AVSEYNE
+201 
-208 NIRDT
+208 
-213 RNGYE
+213 
-218 KAVHCRINA
+218 CRINA

-325 SKLYFQEKEGVL
+325 SKLYFQGKEGVL
-337 PYLKEKTEKSYEAHY
+337 PYLKEKTEKSYEANY

-378 CPYSEATLEL
+378 CSYSEATLEL

>member
-1 MKEQNQLEGQEA
+1 MIVLKGRVLDGNGGAPIEKGAVVLEDNRIRLVCRQNQLPDDPTA
-13 EMRYKSQME
+13 EVY
-22 KIKKKGRADSRDK
+22 
-35 SEKDRGT
+35 
-42 EMKPGTEKAMF
+42 
-53 AEEKSE
+53 
-59 EEMEQE
+59 E
-65 LETLLNQPQEQK
+65 LEDGTIMPGLIDAHVHMGWGSATAVDWISMTPQL
-77 KKRRSPLAAVKNIR
+77 SMA
-91 NWSPKK
+91 
-97 KKCGA
+97 
-102 AVLAVAAAV
+102 
-111 LVLRALAGGKSSAP
+111 RALRDMAQLRQQGYTAFRDLGSDVLLMRP
-125 AVASMPLE
+125 AVAEGLLDVPRIFGAGRIISQIGGH
-133 RGDVVSTLSLT
+133 GDVYQKLSLEASQRAYSPAFIVN
-144 GPISG
+144 GV
-149 TDSADVVS
+149 D
-157 NLHAEVLEIRVKEGD
+157 EVR
-172 RVEKGQVL
+172 R
-180 AVLDRTDAQKEVDI
+180 A
-194 AQNSYEL
+194 
-201 AVSEYNE
+201 
-208 NIRDT
+208 
-213 RNGYE
+213 
-218 KAVHCRINA
+218 CRINA

-325 SKLYFQEKEGVL
+325 SKLYFQGKEGVL
-337 PYLKEKTEKSYEAHY
+337 PYLKEKTERSYEAHY
-352 RSLEMARKARI
+352 RSLEMARKAHI

-456 GRIVKNAMPHTAK
+456 GRIVKNAMPHRAK

>member
-1 MKEQNQLEGQEA
+1 MIVL
-13 EMRYKSQME
+13 
-22 KIKKKGRADSRDK
+22 KGRVLDGNGGAPIEKGAVVLEDNRIRLVCRQ
-35 SEKDRGT
+35 SELPDDPT
-42 EMKPGTEKAMF
+42 VEVY
-53 AEEKSE
+53 
-59 EEMEQE
+59 E
-65 LETLLNQPQEQK
+65 LENGTIMPGLIDAHVHMGWGSATAVDWISMTPQL
-77 KKRRSPLAAVKNIR
+77 SMA
-91 NWSPKK
+91 
-97 KKCGA
+97 
-102 AVLAVAAAV
+102 
-111 LVLRALAGGKSSAP
+111 RALRDMAQLRQQGYTAFRDLGSDVLLMRP
-125 AVASMPLE
+125 AVAEGLLDVPRIFGAGRIISQIGGH
-133 RGDVVSTLSLT
+133 GDVYQKLSLEASQRAYSPAFIVN
-144 GPISG
+144 GV
-149 TDSADVVS
+149 D
-157 NLHAEVLEIRVKEGD
+157 EVR
-172 RVEKGQVL
+172 R
-180 AVLDRTDAQKEVDI
+180 A
-194 AQNSYEL
+194 
-201 AVSEYNE
+201 
-208 NIRDT
+208 
-213 RNGYE
+213 
-218 KAVHCRINA
+218 CRINA

-423 TGKLADVLLVEGRP
+423 SGKLADVLLVEGRP

-451 LVVQD
+451 LVIQD

>member
-1 MKEQNQLEGQEA
+1 MIVL
-13 EMRYKSQME
+13 
-22 KIKKKGRADSRDK
+22 KGRVLDGNGGAPI
-35 SEKDRGT
+35 EKGAVVLEDNRIRLVCQQSQLPDDPT
-42 EMKPGTEKAMF
+42 
-53 AEEKSE
+53 AEVY
-59 EEMEQE
+59 E
-65 LETLLNQPQEQK
+65 LEDGTIMPGLIDAHVHMGWGSATAVDWISMTPQL
-77 KKRRSPLAAVKNIR
+77 SMA
-91 NWSPKK
+91 
-97 KKCGA
+97 
-102 AVLAVAAAV
+102 
-111 LVLRALAGGKSSAP
+111 RALRDMAQLRQQGYTAFRDLGSDVLLMRP
-125 AVASMPLE
+125 AVAEGLLDVPRIFGAGRIISQIGGH
-133 RGDVVSTLSLT
+133 GDVYQKLSLEASQRAYSPAFIVN
-144 GPISG
+144 GV
-149 TDSADVVS
+149 D
-157 NLHAEVLEIRVKEGD
+157 EVR
-172 RVEKGQVL
+172 R
-180 AVLDRTDAQKEVDI
+180 A
-194 AQNSYEL
+194 
-201 AVSEYNE
+201 
-208 NIRDT
+208 
-213 RNGYE
+213 
-218 KAVHCRINA
+218 CRINA

-325 SKLYFQEKEGVL
+325 SKLYFQGKEGVL

-352 RSLEMARKARI
+352 RSLEMARKAHI

-378 CPYSEATLEL
+378 CPYSESTLEL

-423 TGKLADVLLVEGRP
+423 TGKLADVLLVDGKP

-451 LVVQD
+451 LVIQD

>member
-1 MKEQNQLEGQEA
+1 MIVLKGRVLDGNGGAPIEKGTVVLEDN
-13 EMRYKSQME
+13 RIRLVCRKSQLPDDP
-22 KIKKKGRADSRDK
+22 A
-35 SEKDRGT
+35 
-42 EMKPGTEKAMF
+42 
-53 AEEKSE
+53 AEVY
-59 EEMEQE
+59 E
-65 LETLLNQPQEQK
+65 LENGTIMPGLIDAHVHMGWGSATAVDWISMTPQL
-77 KKRRSPLAAVKNIR
+77 SMA
-91 NWSPKK
+91 
-97 KKCGA
+97 
-102 AVLAVAAAV
+102 
-111 LVLRALAGGKSSAP
+111 RALRDMAQLRQQGYTAFRDLGSDVLLMRP
-125 AVASMPLE
+125 AVAEGLLDVPRIFGAGRIISQIGGH
-133 RGDVVSTLSLT
+133 GDVYQKLSLEASQRAYSPAFIVN
-144 GPISG
+144 GV
-149 TDSADVVS
+149 D
-157 NLHAEVLEIRVKEGD
+157 EVR
-172 RVEKGQVL
+172 R
-180 AVLDRTDAQKEVDI
+180 A
-194 AQNSYEL
+194 
-201 AVSEYNE
+201 
-208 NIRDT
+208 
-213 RNGYE
+213 
-218 KAVHCRINA
+218 CRINA

-325 SKLYFQEKEGVL
+325 SKLYFQGKEGVL

-378 CPYSEATLEL
+378 CSYSEATLEL

-423 TGKLADVLLVEGRP
+423 SGKLADVLLVDGKP

-451 LVVQD
+451 LVIQD

>member
-1 MKEQNQLEGQEA
+1 MIVLKGRVLDGNGGAPIEKGAVVLEDNRIRLVCRQNQLPDDPTA
-13 EMRYKSQME
+13 EVY
-22 KIKKKGRADSRDK
+22 
-35 SEKDRGT
+35 
-42 EMKPGTEKAMF
+42 
-53 AEEKSE
+53 
-59 EEMEQE
+59 E
-65 LETLLNQPQEQK
+65 LEDGTIMPGLIDAHVHMGWGSATAVDWISMTPQL
-77 KKRRSPLAAVKNIR
+77 SMA
-91 NWSPKK
+91 
-97 KKCGA
+97 
-102 AVLAVAAAV
+102 
-111 LVLRALAGGKSSAP
+111 RALRDMAQLRQQGYTAFRDLGSDVLLMRP
-125 AVASMPLE
+125 AVAEGLLDVPRIFGAGRIISQIGGH
-133 RGDVVSTLSLT
+133 GDVYQKLSLEASQRAYSPAFIVN
-144 GPISG
+144 GV
-149 TDSADVVS
+149 D
-157 NLHAEVLEIRVKEGD
+157 EVR
-172 RVEKGQVL
+172 R
-180 AVLDRTDAQKEVDI
+180 A
-194 AQNSYEL
+194 
-201 AVSEYNE
+201 
-208 NIRDT
+208 
-213 RNGYE
+213 
-218 KAVHCRINA
+218 CRINA

-325 SKLYFQEKEGVL
+325 SKLYFQGKEGVL
-337 PYLKEKTEKSYEAHY
+337 PYLKEKTERSYEAHY
-352 RSLEMARKARI
+352 RSLEMARKAHL
-363 TVGVGCDFLGDAAFG
+363 TVGVGCAFLGDAAFG